1 MVNYFLL
8 ALLLPSS
15 VSTCDYQ
22 APSPENLSVAFV
34 EYEKNNRTRRDDP
47 VWDWIRI
54 ETEYDYSFY
63 ELAEH
68 EQELLKNLI
77 KIARDFFE
85 STLKVKRL
93 SWIQLTPT
101 CKYYKPLGQ
110 VGGYTHCVA
119 DCENRC
125 GPILVRDRAYFQ
137 RCRCYEGPCRTRHR
151 KSGGV
156 LRNADFVLFVA
167 AVDSKSCRAGTAAYA
182 SHCEEERFTRRPIAG
197 YVNIC
202 PWVLGR
208 KTPDYFTMWGSTIK
222 HELMH
227 ALVFSPSLYPFY
239 QAARGAPYS
248 ERGVQ
253 IVPGVFERVK
263 RKEWETAKGYVWH
276 DVFMIVSPKVREEAR
291 KYFNCLDLEGAEL
304 ENQGGRGNKK
314 GRPVHGS
321 GDLEMADFC
330 PYYTVYRKRSRG
342 RRYDTQC
349 TLSENMNYN
358 RYSLEIF
365 SPSSRCFKLDGG
377 IRVQHEDNTDIWMHT
392 VGCYE
397 TKCEQGLLFV
407 KTQKSKFYP
416 CYKRGQPVHVK
427 KIMPGIGTVRTKI
440 VCPSCAEICGEQ
452 FCEPERTVYYDI
464 GDSSKHSFFSSIAT
478 LLLCLIVYFSIS
490 HC

>member
-304 ENQGGRGNKK
+304 ENQGGRG
-314 GRPVHGS
+314 
-321 GDLEMADFC
+321 
-330 PYYTVYRKRSRG
+330 
-342 RRYDTQC
+342 
-349 TLSENMNYN
+349 
-358 RYSLEIF
+358 
-365 SPSSRCFKLDGG
+365 
-377 IRVQHEDNTDIWMHT
+377 
-392 VGCYE
+392 
-397 TKCEQGLLFV
+397 
-407 KTQKSKFYP
+407 SKFSHWE
-416 CYKRGQPVHVK
+416 KRIFEV
-427 KIMPGIGTVRTKI
+427 
-440 VCPSCAEICGEQ
+440 S
-452 FCEPERTVYYDI
+452 
-464 GDSSKHSFFSSIAT
+464 
-478 LLLCLIVYFSIS
+478 L
-490 HC
+490 

>member
-1 MVNYFLL
+1 M
-8 ALLLPSS
+8 S
-15 VSTCDYQ
+15 VKK

-182 SHCEEERFTRRPIAG
+182 SHCEEERFTRR
-197 YVNIC
+197 
-202 PWVLGR
+202 
-208 KTPDYFTMWGSTIK
+208 
-222 HELMH
+222 
-227 ALVFSPSLYPFY
+227 
-239 QAARGAPYS
+239 

-304 ENQGGRGNKK
+304 ENQGGRGNSGWYQVNYRCSNDRKGKVRCNLKRGSENVPADFNYNVHDLYKDKK

-330 PYYTVYRKRSRG
+330 PYYT
-342 RRYDTQC
+342 
-349 TLSENMNYN
+349 
-358 RYSLEIF
+358 
-365 SPSSRCFKLDGG
+365 
-377 IRVQHEDNTDIWMHT
+377 
-392 VGCYE
+392 

-464 GDSSKHSFFSSIAT
+464 GDSSKHSTSADSWNPFSNRVYFPDYICDDPPSDENVTIAT
-478 LLLCLIVYFSIS
+478 TEYPSDAQRPKRDTPYWDWIRIEIEYDETFTT
-490 HC
+490 